1 MREIGLIAWQEYRR
15 HVRRKGF
22 IWTAVGVPLLL
33 MLGGTVLFLVLRTSS
48 AETRLGFVDQAARFA
63 TADLVQVDGH
73 PVAIPLVRFA
83 DEAAARVALATHR
96 ISAILIVPAGYLT
109 SGNVAVI
116 APRALSDRAAGE
128 VQAILRQ
135 TLIRTLPATTQD
147 ALNRPLALQLRTVG
161 TDRAI
166 DANNYLLFLLPYL
179 LALLFLVTTFTTS
192 GYLLQALADEKEDR
206 IIEILA
212 TTLSP
217 TQMMAGKITGLSAV
231 GLTQMLAWIAWGVAA
246 LAVLAPIR
254 RLLDNLHIPGSMLLL
269 TAIFFLLGYLMVAA
283 LYATIGAA
291 VTTPQEGQQFA
302 GPISLIVV
310 IPYMLVIVIVAQ
322 PNSLL
327 AVALSLFPLT
337 APITM
342 LLRLPIA
349 VIPVWQT
356 VLSLL
361 LVAVTAA
368 GAMRLAASVM
378 RRGMLRFG
386 KRLSLR
392 EILRAGDA

>member
-33 MLGGTVLFLVLRTSS
+33 MLGGAVLVQVLTTSN
-48 AETRLGFVDQAARFA
+48 AETKLGFVDQSTRFA
-63 TADLVQVDGH
+63 TTDLTQVAGR
-73 PVAIPLVRFA
+73 PVAIPVVRFA
-83 DEAAARVALATHR
+83 AEAAARHALAVQQ
-96 ISAILIVPAGYLT
+96 ISAIVIVRASYLT
-109 SGNVAVI
+109 NGAVAVI

-135 TLIRTLPATTQD
+135 TLVATLPTATQATLD
-147 ALNRPLALQLRTVG
+147 RPLSLQLRTFG
-161 TDRAI
+161 TNRVI

-179 LALLFLVTTFTTS
+179 LALLFLMTTFTTS

-217 TQMMAGKITGLSAV
+217 NQMMAGKITGLSAV
-231 GLTQMLAWIAWGVAA
+231 GLTQMLAWIAWAIAA
-246 LAVLAPIR
+246 LAVLAPVR
-254 RLLDNLHIPGSMLLL
+254 RLLANLHVPWSMLLL
-269 TAIFFLLGYLMVAA
+269 AALFFLLGYLMVAA

-310 IPYMLVIVIVAQ
+310 IPYILVIAIVAQ

-327 AVALSLFPLT
+327 AVGLSLFPLT

-342 LLRLPIA
+342 LIRLPIA
-349 VIPVWQT
+349 TIPVWQT
-356 VLSLL
+356 LLSLL
-361 LVAVTAA
+361 LVAAAAA
-368 GAMRLAASVM
+368 GAIRLAASVM

-392 EILRAGDA
+392 EILRVRSA